1 VCGFA
6 QLDFSSRRHPSS
18 IKDDPHGNPSAS
30 IEAGRGG
37 DGVSE
42 TISQPAGRRLFTRQ
56 ASGLVREVSV
66 SNALFFNTAAFV
78 GTGVG
83 WYPVFYTLAFIPV
96 GSVLFTTY
104 GWGAVIVGA
113 FCVLLA
119 LIYASLSSV
128 MPRSGGDYVFTTRLI
143 PSVGPFLGW
152 LESFTLVIASLA
164 IIAFEVPIVLRNLQI
179 TGRIIGIGTGI
190 GFFERANGWFA
201 DNGTIIGLPGFIGAL
216 IVLAGVFLV
225 VIQPTRRFH
234 GIVTALAIVSLLS
247 AAVMFVFGLI
257 FISKGSFAANLPT
270 YADGMT
276 VQQLA
281 KAAADNGVRGSG
293 AGILPL
299 SLFAFMAGILLLNF
313 IGFQYSAYIAGEV
326 TGNVKRGILIAVLG
340 ALGIA
345 VAMSSIYT
353 DFLSY
358 RVGLDVH
365 LGWGVLFWLGDPQ
378 LPLGQ
383 PNSLPL
389 VAEISRPGLWPVW
402 AFVSLAGAIF
412 PFLLCPV
419 YINFI
424 SRLGL
429 AWSLDRQV
437 PEWFGDVNER
447 LRAPINAILT
457 ALGLAVVFAVLQNF
471 ALLPKSIAPPDG
483 HLNLVAT
490 LWFSIL
496 MAFLTWA
503 MPGVNALIGPFAR
516 RDLMRNAPW
525 RSVLPV
531 IGVIWVVFIGWLYW
545 FAGFKPIVDA
555 LGSAEESTLNYLNR
569 TGLTFTLVFL
579 GLGILIYV
587 VQALRRRGALGS
599 DTKLMYREIPPE

>member
-1 VCGFA
+1 
-6 QLDFSSRRHPSS
+6 
-18 IKDDPHGNPSAS
+18 
-30 IEAGRGG
+30 
-37 DGVSE
+37 VSDTVSVPE
-42 TISQPAGRRLFTRQ
+42 GRRLFTRQ

-66 SNALFFNTAAFV
+66 TNALFFNTAAFV

-96 GSVLFTTY
+96 GSALFTTY
-104 GWGAVIVGA
+104 GWGAIIVGA

-119 LIYASLSSV
+119 LIFASLSSV
-128 MPRSGGDYVFTTRLI
+128 MPRSGGDYVFTTRLL
-143 PSVGPFLGW
+143 PKVGPFLGW

-179 TGRIIGIGTGI
+179 TGRIIGIGTGA

-201 DNGTIIGLPGFIGAL
+201 KGGVIIGWPGFIGAL
-216 IVLAGVFLV
+216 IVLAGVFWV

-234 GIVTALAIVSLLS
+234 SIVTGLAIVSLLS
-247 AAVMFVFGLI
+247 AVVMFVFGLL
-257 FISKGSFAANLPT
+257 FMSKTGFAANLPK
-270 YADGMT
+270 YANGTT
-276 VQQLA
+276 VQDLV
-281 KAAADNGVRGSG
+281 KAATDNGVKGSG
-293 AGILPL
+293 AGIFPL

-345 VAMSSIYT
+345 IAMSSVYT

-365 LGWGVLFWLGDPQ
+365 VGWGVLFWLGDPKM
-378 LPLGQ
+378 PLGQ

-389 VAEISRPGLWPVW
+389 VAEISRPGLWPIW

-437 PEWFGDVNER
+437 PEWFGDVSER
-447 LRAPINAILT
+447 LRAPVNSIIT
-457 ALGLAVVFAVLQNF
+457 ALGLAVVFAILQNF
-471 ALLPKSIAPPDG
+471 ALLPKSIAPPSG
-483 HLNLVAT
+483 YLNLVAT

-496 MAFLTWA
+496 MAFLTWL
-503 MPGVNALIGPFAR
+503 MPGVNALVGPFTR
-516 RDLMRNAPW
+516 RDLMQNAPW
-525 RSVLPV
+525 RSALPV
-531 IGVIWVVFIGWLYW
+531 MGVIWVVFIGWLYW

-555 LGSAEESTLNYLNR
+555 LGAGGESTLDYLNR
-569 TGLTFTLVFL
+569 TGITFTLIFL
-579 GLGILIYV
+579 GLGIVIYV
-587 VQALRRRGALGS
+587 VQAIRRRAALGS
-599 DTKLMYREIPPE
+599 DASLLYTEIPPE

>member
-1 VCGFA
+1 
-6 QLDFSSRRHPSS
+6 
-18 IKDDPHGNPSAS
+18 
-30 IEAGRGG
+30 
-37 DGVSE
+37 VSE
-42 TISQPAGRRLFTRQ
+42 TVGAPVSRRLFTRQ

-66 SNALFFNTAAFV
+66 TNALFFNTAAFV

-96 GSVLFTTY
+96 GSALFTTY
-104 GWGAVIVGA
+104 GWAAWIVGV

-119 LIYASLSSV
+119 LIFASLSSV

-179 TGRIIGIGTGI
+179 TGRIIGIGTGVD
-190 GFFERANGWFA
+190 FFERANGWFA
-201 DNGTIIGLPGFIGAL
+201 DNGTIVGWPGFIGAL
-216 IVLAGVFLV
+216 LVLAGVFWV

-234 GIVTALAIVSLLS
+234 SIVTGLAAISLLS
-247 AAVMFVFGLI
+247 AVVMFVFGLL
-257 FISKGSFAANLPT
+257 FMSKGGFAANLPK
-270 YADGMT
+270 YADGTT
-276 VQQLA
+276 VAQLT
-281 KAAADNGVRGSG
+281 KAAVDNGVKGSG
-293 AGILPL
+293 VGIFPL
-299 SLFAFMAGILLLNF
+299 SLFAFMAAILLLNF

-340 ALGIA
+340 ALGLA
-345 VAMSSIYT
+345 VAFSSIYS
-353 DFLSY
+353 DFLAY

-365 LGWGVLFWLGDPQ
+365 VGWGVLFWLGDPK

-389 VAEISRPGLWPVW
+389 VAEISRPGLWPIW

-447 LRAPINAILT
+447 LRAPINSILT
-457 ALGLAVVFAVLQNF
+457 ALGVAVVFAILQNF

-496 MAFLTWA
+496 MAFLTWF
-503 MPGVNALIGPFAR
+503 MPGVNALVGPFSR
-516 RDLMRNAPW
+516 RDLMGNAPW
-525 RSVLPV
+525 RSALPV
-531 IGVIWVVFIGWLYW
+531 IGAVWVVFIGWLYW
-545 FAGFKPIVDA
+545 FAGFKPIIDTLRA
-555 LGSAEESTLNYLNR
+555 GEESTLDYLNR
-569 TGLTFTLVFL
+569 TGITFTLIFL
-579 GLGILIYV
+579 GIGILIYLA
-587 VQALRRRGALGS
+587 QALRRRAALGA
-599 DTKLMYREIPPE
+599 DARLVYQEIPPE

>member
-1 VCGFA
+1 
-6 QLDFSSRRHPSS
+6 
-18 IKDDPHGNPSAS
+18 
-30 IEAGRGG
+30 
-37 DGVSE
+37 VSE
-42 TISQPAGRRLFTRQ
+42 TVSTPQGRRLFTRQ

-66 SNALFFNTAAFV
+66 TNALFFNTAAFV

-96 GSVLFTTY
+96 GSALFTTY
-104 GWGAVIVGA
+104 GWAAIIVGA

-119 LIYASLSSV
+119 LIFASLSSV
-128 MPRSGGDYVFTTRLI
+128 MPRSGGDYVFTTRLL
-143 PSVGPFLGW
+143 PKVGPFLGW
-152 LESFTLVIASLA
+152 VESFTLVMASLS

-201 DNGTIIGLPGFIGAL
+201 SGGVIIGWPGFIGAL
-216 IVLAGVFLV
+216 LVLAGVFWV

-234 GIVTALAIVSLLS
+234 SIVTGLAAIALLS
-247 AAVMFVFGLI
+247 AVVMFVFGLI
-257 FISKGSFAANLPT
+257 FMSKGSFAANLPK
-270 YADGMT
+270 YADGTT

-281 KAAADNGVRGSG
+281 KAATDNAVRGSG
-293 AGILPL
+293 AGIFPL
-299 SLFAFMAGILLLNF
+299 SLFAFMAAILLLNF

-326 TGNVKRGILIAVLG
+326 TGNVRRGILIAVLG

-345 VAMSSIYT
+345 VAMSSVYT

-365 LGWGVLFWLGDPQ
+365 VGWGVLFWLGSPK

-389 VAEISRPGLWPVW
+389 VAEISRPGLWPIW

-447 LRAPINAILT
+447 LRAPINSILT
-457 ALGLAVVFAVLQNF
+457 ALGIAVVFAILQNF

-496 MAFLTWA
+496 MAFLTWF
-503 MPGVNALIGPFAR
+503 MPGVNALVGPFTR
-516 RDLMRNAPW
+516 RDLLANAPW
-525 RSVLPV
+525 RSALPV
-531 IGVIWVVFIGWLYW
+531 LGAVWIVFTGWLFW

-555 LGSAEESTLNYLNR
+555 LGSAKESTLNYLNR
-569 TGLTFTLVFL
+569 TGISFTLIFF
-579 GLGILIYV
+579 GIAIVIYV
-587 VQALRRRGALGS
+587 VQAVRRRAALGS
-599 DTKLMYREIPPE
+599 DARLVYQEIPPE